1 MTMLSRLKEFARIA
15 YLWLHYHLPP
25 AWRFR
30 DLLADWKQFCKSDP
44 QTWQEVRA
52 LQDAP
57 PDTQTILI
65 LVMDPY
71 WQMSRLEY
79 LVAIGFILRGY
90 RVKVVVADKLP
101 AHASERVTAYA
112 PPESYGLW
120 LAKKMLMMAGVRF
133 EFLSSFFSE
142 RCEESW
148 RSFVDSKSLDE
159 LRALHHA
166 DLEVGKLVKATLL
179 NYFLANR
186 LDWNDSFVVSRFRV
200 SMVSAL
206 MALEAVQS
214 IEQQEHP
221 WKVFFNNGGVLPHY
235 ILLEYFRSRHI
246 DTVTWEQPPTVEGR
260 TLYIGHDAI
269 STKVTFDDWWTQH
282 ADEPLHP
289 KEQAFL
295 DRHILKREKGTDTYR
310 VFTQPIEQTDTFLRE
325 LNLKPGTKMVSLFTN
340 LAYDSAVVDVD
351 TIFSDMVDWILTT
364 IAFFTEHPQP
374 GVQLVIRIHPI
385 EKILEASP
393 ARAPRQ
399 RVWDVIHQA
408 YPVLPSNVSIIP
420 SQSQLSSYTLMSLS
434 TVGIVYNSTV
444 AFELGMRGTPVV
456 SCGAAAYNQK
466 GFTIEPQSRE
476 VYLDILSR
484 AAWIPRLTEQ
494 QQEYAKKALYAMTI
508 SIIRDQFLKT
518 EIDGRGRKQVRVLF
532 ERIGDLKPGRDRYL
546 DAFFEAILEKKPFRD
561 ITVQQI
567 LHDAF

>member
-1 MTMLSRLKEFARIA
+1 MVSRMKELARIA
-15 YLWLHYHLPP
+15 YLWLHYRIPP

-30 DLLADWKQFCKSDP
+30 DLLADWKRFCESDP
-44 QTWQEVRA
+44 ETLQEVRT
-52 LQDAP
+52 LQGAP
-57 PDTQTILI
+57 SDTRTILI

-79 LVAIGFILRGY
+79 LVALGFILRGY

-120 LAKKMLMMAGVRF
+120 LAKKMLTMAGVQF

-142 RCEESW
+142 HSEESW
-148 RSFVDSKSLDE
+148 RAFVGEKSLDE
-159 LRALHHA
+159 LRELHHA
-166 DLEVGKLVKATLL
+166 NLPVGKLVKATLL

-186 LDWNDSFVVSRFRV
+186 LDWNDSAVVARFRV

-206 MALEAVQS
+206 MALEAVQN
-214 IEQQEHP
+214 IEQQVYPH
-221 WKVFFNNGGVLPHY
+221 KIFFNNGGVLPHY

-269 STKVTFDDWWTQH
+269 STKVTFDDWWETH
-282 ADEPLHP
+282 ADTLLHP
-289 KEQAFL
+289 KEQEFL

-310 VFTQPIEQTDTFLRE
+310 VFTEPIEQTEVFLRE
-325 LNLKPGTKMVSLFTN
+325 LNLQPETKMVSLFTN

-351 TIFSDMVDWILTT
+351 TIFSDMVEWILTT
-364 IAFFTEHPQP
+364 IKFFVEHPQP
-374 GVQLVIRIHPI
+374 NVQLVIRIHPI

-393 ARAPRQ
+393 ARAPQQ
-399 RVWDVIHQA
+399 RVWDVVHQV
-408 YPVLPSNVSIIP
+408 YPILPSNVTVIP
-420 SQSQLSSYTLMSLS
+420 SESQLSSYTLMGLS

-456 SCGAAAYNQK
+456 SCGSAAYNQK

-476 VYLDILSR
+476 EYLSVLSR
-484 AAWIPRLTEQ
+484 VTSISRLNEQ

-508 SIIRDQFLKT
+508 SIIRDQFLKMET
-518 EIDGRGRKQVRVLF
+518 DSHGRKQVRVLF
-532 ERIGDLKPGRDRYL
+532 ERMSDLKPGRDRYL
-546 DAFFEAILEKKPFRD
+546 DAFFEAILEKKPFRE
-561 ITVQQI
+561 ITVSQI